1 MQHNES
7 ARLRAVKVF
16 KQLVSDKDKEFQHI
30 VNLAA
35 EICQTPA
42 AFISLIDDKT
52 TWFKTKIG
60 VEVPQLPRDNSF
72 CQFAILSDGIFEVQ
86 DALQDQRF
94 SGNPLIASGAGI
106 RFYAA
111 YPLCTYD
118 GHKVGT
124 LGVMDTDAKQL
135 SDLQK
140 KALELLSCQAV
151 ALLNAQYREN
161 LLKVKIEA
169 LKRQNDIFK
178 KMAQLQSHEIH
189 GPVATIMGIIG
200 LIKDE
205 GYVASKDYLL
215 HLEQAANSL
224 DDKIHEIARHSQ
236 LGIDAYLENVSI

>member
-1 MQHNES
+1 MQYNES
-7 ARLRAVKVF
+7 ARLRAVKIF

-30 VNLAA
+30 VALAA
-35 EICQTPA
+35 EICQTPI
-42 AFISLIDDKT
+42 AFISLLDDKT
-52 TWFKTKIG
+52 TWFKTKVG
-60 VEVPQLPRDNSF
+60 VAVPQIPRDSSF
-72 CQFAILSDGIFEVQ
+72 CQYAILSDNVFEVQ
-86 DALQDQRF
+86 DAFEDSRF
-94 SGNPLIASGAGI
+94 SNKTFMVSDTKI

-111 YPLCTYD
+111 SPICTDD
-118 GHKVGT
+118 GHKIGT
-124 LGVMDTDAKQL
+124 LGVMGSEPGKLTEI
-135 SDLQK
+135 QK
-140 KALELLSCQAV
+140 KTLELLSYQAV

-178 KMAQLQSHEIH
+178 KMAQAQSHEIH
-189 GPVATIMGIIG
+189 GPVATIMGIVG

-215 HLEQAANSL
+215 HLEQAANTL